1 MDTRQ
6 VQEHLKAIG
15 WPINVDGSYGQRT
28 FDAVKE
34 FQRGFSFRDLLA
46 DGRAGPA
53 TWQAL
58 TESVQKG
65 GACSLYF
72 KFAEFKSKGN
82 GWIKCNRELYRRLDQ
97 LRHHYGPIGITSGYR
112 DPAHNRRVGGKPNSQ
127 HLFAAAVD
135 PRFIRAT
142 PSVNAVKRLGLFSGI
157 GYSPSGAVR
166 HVDVRGIMAPNTT
179 GGTPANP
186 TTWAYSN

>member
-1 MDTRQ
+1 MNTKT
-6 VQEHLKAIG
+6 VQEHLKSIG
-15 WPINVDGSYGQRT
+15 WPLSVDGSYGQRT
-28 FDAVKE
+28 FDAVWE
-34 FQRGFSFRDLLA
+34 FQKGFAFRDMLI

-72 KFAEFKSKGN
+72 KYAEFKSKGD

-97 LRHHYGPIGITSGYR
+97 LRHHYGPIRVTSGYR
-112 DPAHNRRVGGKPNSQ
+112 DPIHNRKVGGKQNSI
-127 HLFAAAVD
+127 HLYGGACD
-135 PRFIRAT
+135 PDFVRAT
-142 PSVNAVKRLGLFSGI
+142 PSLAAVKRLGLFSGI
-157 GYSPSGAVR
+157 GYSPNGAVR

-186 TTWAYSN
+186 TTWAYEN